1 MSLLLD
7 QTATT
12 KVTVLAWP
20 GKQMQ
25 LLNQRLQQ
33 TKALGHE
40 SMETTH
46 NTALVSNELMGCSLA
61 LLLDKSNLNKIP

>member
-1 MSLLLD
+1 
-7 QTATT
+7 
-12 KVTVLAWP
+12 
-20 GKQMQ
+20 MQ

-61 LLLDKSNLNKIP
+61 LLLDKSKLNKIP